1 MLKTWWGA
9 RVIFKG
15 CREQIRHILDM
26 AGVIELLV
34 YGYRLNLESETN
46 FSHLNFLHFLLVHAA
61 ATRKCALSN

>member
-1 MLKTWWGA
+1 
-9 RVIFKG
+9 
-15 CREQIRHILDM
+15 M

-61 ATRKCALSN
+61 ATRKCALSNGDMHPGFVIYYS